1 MLSIVHGYIQSV
13 KRQYLRVDILATYV
27 YNERRL
33 FYSKKGGET
42 LTAFRTKFW
51 ELLSEKE
58 KRENKRY
65 TNISD
70 LADAVG
76 ITRTTFYKYA
86 DEQLTSIDVKV
97 ITSLMKFL
105 GLELEDLSR
114 FLILEPSPQLD
125 AQESQSGANGR
136 SSKVLA

>member
-1 MLSIVHGYIQSV
+1 M
-13 KRQYLRVDILATYV
+13 
-27 YNERRL
+27 
-33 FYSKKGGET
+33 
-42 LTAFRTKFW
+42 TAFRTKFW